1 MFEKMY
7 GVEKWKN
14 RFNVFCACLEHRHS
28 ASYPAPVTAHPPKGL
43 GENGLQVLDVFL
55 SFERFSLSFDKSD
68 KSLHLLFLGQLK
80 EIPGHK

>member
-1 MFEKMY
+1 MFRMY
-7 GVEKWKN
+7 GVEKWEN
-14 RFNVFCACLEHRHS
+14 RFNVFYACLEHRHS

-43 GENGLQVLDVFL
+43 GENGLQALDVFL
-55 SFERFSLSFDKSD
+55 SFERLSLLFD